1 MICGAFKSK
10 EREEELK
17 GALTE
22 YERESTAL
30 VCVHNLGRK
39 NIHVH
44 LMCTHTKNQKEALQK
59 DIYLLGS
66 GMDRVSPNSA
76 TACPFKYMPIIISQ
90 TKICK

>member
-1 MICGAFKSK
+1 MKKNRHIVICGAFKSK

-44 LMCTHTKNQKEALQK
+44 LMCTHTKKPEGGVTEG
-59 DIYLLGS
+59 YLPARQRHGS
-66 GMDRVSPNSA
+66 CFS
-76 TACPFKYMPIIISQ
+76 K
-90 TKICK
+90 